1 MYFDVKV
8 QKRVFGTEYLILQ
21 ILVLHFQSFSIDDPF
36 PRLLS
41 SPNLKSAHFQKSAAS
56 FRSLSRAMYR
66 KYDENKKIV
75 EKLKYLWIKYQNGWA
90 HSIW

>member
-21 ILVLHFQSFSIDDPF
+21 ILVLHFQSFSIDDLF

-41 SPNLKSAHFQKSAAS
+41 SPNLKSAYFQKSAAS
-56 FRSLSRAMYR
+56 FRRLSRAMYR

-75 EKLKYLWIKYQNGWA
+75 EKLKYL
-90 HSIW
+90 